1 MGMRINGS
9 SAASTSLTS
18 GVATMQQRQQ
28 DFKDLFSSLK
38 SGDLASA
45 QKAFANLTAGK
56 ALGADS
62 PLSQLGQALQSG
74 DLSAAQQAGQALQAQ
89 RSGHLHGHH
98 GAQPVTTGVEAAPA
112 PAPAGQG
119 TIINLIA

>member
-9 SAASTSLTS
+9 SAASTSQTT
-18 GVATMQQRQQ
+18 GVATLQQRQQ

-38 SGDLASA
+38 SGDLAAA
-45 QKAFANLTAGK
+45 QQAFASLTAGK

-62 PLSQLGQALQSG
+62 PLSQLGEALQSG

-89 RSGHLHGHH
+89 RSAHLQGHQGE
-98 GAQPVTTGVEAAPA
+98 QPTTTDCAAAPA

-119 TIINLIA
+119 TLINLIA